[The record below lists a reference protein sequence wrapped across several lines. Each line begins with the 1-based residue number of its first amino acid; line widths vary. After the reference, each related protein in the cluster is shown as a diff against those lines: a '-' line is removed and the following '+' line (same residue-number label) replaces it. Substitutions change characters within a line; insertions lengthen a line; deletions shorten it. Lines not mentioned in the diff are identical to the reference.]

1 MMGRSARRF
10 QIKTIHY
17 KKRSLKEP
25 RMCGSSFRLL
35 LATNAYICC
44 ILYARKGDSVMNI
57 SEAAKISGLTAATL
71 RYYESEG
78 LIPPVTRKNGGVRDY
93 QKDDL
98 GWIDFIKCMRSAGMS
113 VESLIEYT
121 TLFRNGAESDE
132 ARKNI
137 LIRERDQLIA
147 KQKEISETIE
157 KLNHKIQSFEGTLKD
172 SEESLPH

>member
-1 MMGRSARRF
+1 
-10 QIKTIHY
+10 
-17 KKRSLKEP
+17 
-25 RMCGSSFRLL
+25 
-35 LATNAYICC
+35 
-44 ILYARKGDSVMNI
+44 MNI

-121 TLFRNGAESDE
+121 TLFRNGTESDE

-137 LIRERDQLIA
+137 LIRERDQLLV
-147 KQKEISETIE
+147 KQKEINETIE
-157 KLNHKIQSFEGTLKD
+157 RLNHKIQSFGSKLKE
-172 SEESLPH
+172 SEKSLPH

>member
-1 MMGRSARRF
+1 
-10 QIKTIHY
+10 
-17 KKRSLKEP
+17 
-25 RMCGSSFRLL
+25 
-35 LATNAYICC
+35 
-44 ILYARKGDSVMNI
+44 MNI
-57 SEAAKISGLTAATL
+57 SEAVKITGLTAATL

-78 LIPPVTRKNGGVRDY
+78 LIPPVNRKNGGVRDY

-121 TLFRNGAESDE
+121 TLFRNGEQSDE

-137 LIRERDQLIA
+137 LIRERDQLLA

-157 KLNHKIQSFEGTLKD
+157 RLNGKIKSFEGNLKT
-172 SEESLPH
+172 SEDSLPH

>member
-1 MMGRSARRF
+1 M
-10 QIKTIHY
+10 
-17 KKRSLKEP
+17 
-25 RMCGSSFRLL
+25 
-35 LATNAYICC
+35 N
-44 ILYARKGDSVMNI
+44 VMNI
-57 SEAAKISGLTAATL
+57 SEAVKITGLTAATL

-93 QKDDL
+93 QQDDL

-121 TLFRNGAESDE
+121 TLFRDGTQSDE

-137 LIRERDQLIA
+137 LIRERDQLLA

-157 KLNHKIQSFEGTLKD
+157 RLNGKIKSFEGNLKA
-172 SEESLPH
+172 SEDSLPH

>member
-1 MMGRSARRF
+1 
-10 QIKTIHY
+10 
-17 KKRSLKEP
+17 
-25 RMCGSSFRLL
+25 
-35 LATNAYICC
+35 
-44 ILYARKGDSVMNI
+44 MNI

-121 TLFRNGAESDE
+121 TLFRNGTESDE

-137 LIRERDQLIA
+137 LIRERDQLLA
-147 KQKEISETIE
+147 KQKEINETIE
-157 KLNHKIQSFEGTLKD
+157 KLNGKIKSFESKLKE
-172 SEESLPH
+172 SEESLIH

>member
-1 MMGRSARRF
+1 
-10 QIKTIHY
+10 
-17 KKRSLKEP
+17 
-25 RMCGSSFRLL
+25 
-35 LATNAYICC
+35 
-44 ILYARKGDSVMNI
+44 MNI

-121 TLFRNGAESDE
+121 TLFRNGEQSDE

-157 KLNHKIQSFEGTLKD
+157 RLNGKIKSFEGNLKASKD
-172 SEESLPH
+172 SLPH